1 MKKKKISLLLGFGA
15 ILAFV
20 LWTLLIKTIDIK
32 PIGPMGSAV
41 GFSSLNG
48 AFHEFTGVHLWL
60 YNLTDLLSLIPIF
73 LMLSFASLGF
83 IQLIKRKSLQKV
95 DFDIIALGGFYAVL
109 AMVFLFFEVF
119 VINYRPVLI
128 NGILEAS
135 YPSSTTLLVMCVMLA
150 AAMQFK
156 KRILNQKLR
165 KAAVLTASAFTVF
178 MVLARLI
185 SGVHWLT
192 DIIGGILL
200 SAGLVLIYYS
210 IKE

>member
-210 IKE
+210 IKK

>member
-32 PIGPMGSAV
+32 PIGPMESAV

-48 AFHEFTGVHLWL
+48 VFHEFTGVHLWL
-60 YNLTDLLSLIPIF
+60 YNLTDLLSLIPIL

-83 IQLIKRKSLQKV
+83 IQLIKRKSLRKV

>member
-60 YNLTDLLSLIPIF
+60 YNLTDLLSLIPIL

-200 SAGLVLIYYS
+200 SSGLVLIYYS

>member
-60 YNLTDLLSLIPIF
+60 YNLTDLLSLIPIL

-83 IQLIKRKSLQKV
+83 IQLIKRKSLRKV

-165 KAAVLTASAFTVF
+165 KVAIFAANTFTVF

-192 DIIGGILL
+192 DIIGGIFL
-200 SAGLVLIYYS
+200 SVGLVLIYYS